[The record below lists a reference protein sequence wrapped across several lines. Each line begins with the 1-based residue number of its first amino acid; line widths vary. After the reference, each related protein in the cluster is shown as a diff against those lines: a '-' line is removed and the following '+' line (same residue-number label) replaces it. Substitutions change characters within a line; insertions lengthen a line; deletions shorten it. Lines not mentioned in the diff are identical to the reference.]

1 MVAEVARSQSTRV
14 VLPRTAICGGNRGEM
29 VEGVQ
34 SGFCWHGVDRVEE
47 LLAIAIKQR
56 GAGRLE
62 EQTLFLCRQT
72 SVAPETDSIGLP
84 LTTIQGRQGR

>member
-1 MVAEVARSQSTRV
+1 
-14 VLPRTAICGGNRGEM
+14 
-29 VEGVQ
+29 
-34 SGFCWHGVDRVEE
+34 VDRVEE